1 MKKKY
6 KNCGMLLFAVSMM
19 CHSASS
25 LAQNESDFAKFLQ
38 AEKSDASKL
47 IEAYTTP
54 AIKAVSY
61 GMTNGWYH
69 TGKMHN
75 KLGVDLGITMSA
87 VFTPTSDDLFHPS
100 KIGMSSQTTLTSSS
114 LGTDNAP
121 AIFGPKGS
129 TTYTS
134 TYTNGGISQSA
145 SFNGPEG
152 LDLRKSIGFSAV
164 PVPMVQLG
172 IGLIANTDLKIRFIP
187 ERTVGASSVKMLGF
201 GLMHDIKQHIPGI
214 KMMPIDIS
222 LLVAYNSMTGTTSL
236 VSNGVAGRPD
246 SPDGKVAYKLNSWV
260 AQAVVSKK
268 FSVLTLYGGVG
279 YGSVSTNVDVT
290 GSYTIAATPSTF
302 TIKDPAAIKFS
313 NTGMKFTAG
322 LRLKFGPVYLNG
334 DYTLQKY
341 NALTLGFGFS
351 VR

>member
-1 MKKKY
+1 MKNKY
-6 KNCGMLLFAVSMM
+6 SIYWVLTVALFGML
-19 CHSASS
+19 ASTS
-25 LAQNESDFAKFLQ
+25 LQAQNESDFAKFLQ
-38 AEKSDASKL
+38 AQQDDAKKL

-54 AIKAVSY
+54 AIKGVSY

-69 TGKMHN
+69 TGKTHG
-75 KLGVDLGITMSA
+75 KLGFDLGITMSA
-87 VFTPTSDDLFHPS
+87 VFTPTSDDYFDPRKFLSP
-100 KIGMSSQTTLTSSS
+100 QTTFSSS
-114 LGTDNAP
+114 FPNGLAP

-134 TYTNGGISQSA
+134 TYTVAGSPYSVA
-145 SFNGPEG
+145 FNGPEG

-187 ERTVGASSVKMLGF
+187 ERTVGASKVSMLGF
-201 GLMHDIKQHIPGI
+201 GLMHDVKQHIPGI
-214 KMMPIDIS
+214 KMAPIDIS
-222 LLVAYNSMTGTTSL
+222 LLVAYNTVKGTTSL
-236 VSNGVAGRPD
+236 VNTNSSDTRPD
-246 SPDGKVAYKLNSWV
+246 SPDGKVTYKLNSWV
-260 AQAVVSKK
+260 VQGVVSKK

-290 GSYTIAATPSTF
+290 GTYTIQAAPTSF
-302 TIKDPAAIKFS
+302 SIKDPASIKFS
-313 NTGMKFTAG
+313 NTGVKLTAG
-322 LRLKFGPVYLNG
+322 MRLKLGPVYLNG

-341 NALTLGFGFS
+341 TALTLGFGFS